1 MEQMNQIDRRR
12 FLSGGCAALLGVVAN
27 APAGAHSRLAVPEF
41 QVPLPIPAVLSPVR
55 SEPTSDYYEI
65 VQREATAQIIAGV
78 PTRVWGYNGSF
89 PGPTIE
95 ARRGRT
101 VVVTHTNH
109 LDRPT
114 VVHLHGG
121 ITEPESDGF
130 PTDALAPGETRL
142 LRYSNNGR
150 AATLWYHDHGWQGA
164 GRNLYMGLA
173 GLYLLKGDSDV
184 DAQLPN
190 GRYDIPLMLQDRTFT
205 NDGELDYDHAG
216 HHGAVGNVMLVN
228 GAPWPVLEVASRKYR
243 FRILNA
249 SNATPIR
256 LALSSHQP
264 LVLIATDQGLLPS
277 PVTLSSI
284 GQAMGERI
292 EVILDFS
299 LYPIGSRVVLLNN
312 RGDGSLGRIM
322 RFDVVRKERD
332 DSRVPER
339 LAEFEPLQLSQ
350 VMRTRMFVFGGRLTP
365 GVPPGVKWL
374 INGESFDPARID
386 ANPRLGDVELW
397 RFVNRAFMG
406 RTMLHPVHTHLAPF
420 QVLRRNGRAPL
431 RQEQGWKDTVAIEDG
446 EEVDVIV
453 RWNGYRGRYLLHCHN
468 LEHEDHSMMARVDV
482 I

>member
-1 MEQMNQIDRRR
+1 MNRIDRRR
-12 FLSGGCAALLGVVAN
+12 FLTGGCAALVSVVAE
-27 APAGAHSRLAVPEF
+27 ARARDHSRLDVRAF
-41 QVPLPIPAVLSPVR
+41 RVPLPIPRVLSPVR
-55 SEPTSDYYEI
+55 SDATADYYEI
-65 VQREATAQIIAGV
+65 VQREATAEIIPGL
-78 PTRVWGYNGSF
+78 PTRVWGYNGAF

-130 PTDALAPGETRL
+130 PTDTLAPGETRTF
-142 LRYSNNGR
+142 RYCNGGR
-150 AATLWYHDHGWQGA
+150 AATLWYHDHGWQSS

-190 GRYDIPLMLQDRTFT
+190 GRYDIPLMLQDRAFT
-205 NDGELDYDHAG
+205 NDGELAYNHDG
-216 HHGAVGNVMLVN
+216 HHGAVGKVMLVN

-249 SNATPIR
+249 SNATPVR

-264 LVLIATDQGLLPS
+264 LVQIAIDQGLLPS
-277 PVTLSSI
+277 PMTLSSI
-284 GQAMGERI
+284 GLAMAERI
-292 EVILDFS
+292 EVIIDFS
-299 LYPIGSRVVLLNN
+299 LYPIGSRIVLLNR

-322 RFDVVRKERD
+322 RFDVARKERD

-339 LAEFEPLQLSQ
+339 LADFEPLRPSQ
-350 VMRTRMFVFGGRLTP
+350 AVRTRTFVFGGRLTL
-365 GVPPGVKWL
+365 GVPPGVKWV
-374 INGESFDPARID
+374 INSESFDPARID
-386 ANPRLGDVELW
+386 ANPRLGDVEIW
-397 RFVNRAFMG
+397 RFVNQAFVG
-406 RTMLHPVHTHLAPF
+406 RTMLHPVHTHLVAF

-431 RQEQGWKDTVAIEDG
+431 RQEYGWKDTVAIEDG
-446 EEVDVIV
+446 EKVDVII